1 MTSVPSAA
9 PDPTAAPEP
18 AFGAAARPNL
28 TLGLLALSHSLI
40 HMLSALLP
48 LVYIVVI
55 DQFGLD
61 EAAIGL
67 FIAVTTAVGGVMQL
81 SYGVLTRYVARPVLI
96 GVGQLVFG
104 VSLLFAGMATS
115 IGQLLVGISGSRV
128 GASPQHPV
136 GNGILSDAFPPERRG
151 FAISTHIAGGNV
163 GTILVPFIGG
173 ALLAAVGWNTTLILF
188 GLPPLLVGVLVL
200 WFVREDKAYRARA
213 RASGSWAGQVRQVLR
228 RRDLMKILAASLV
241 SAGGRGLDIAAP
253 FLLLY
258 FRSELGLDESTV
270 LWLYALLL
278 VGAVVGPI
286 AAGVLSDRFGRRRTL
301 VVYYLL
307 SAAGIAAVILAGA
320 NLLLLAPLLLPYGT
334 AVFSEGP
341 VLQAYMADRAIGP
354 LRDVAFSIYF
364 TAAFGIGALWA
375 IVIGSI
381 VAGAGY
387 VPAFVVMAVSYLA
400 GAVLISWVRDTS
412 PPQPPEPAVAEP
424 LPA

>member
-1 MTSVPSAA
+1 MTA
-9 PDPTAAPEP
+9 PAI
-18 AFGAAARPNL
+18 GAATRPTL
-28 TLGLLALSHSLI
+28 TLGLLALAHSLI
-40 HMLSALLP
+40 HMQSALMP
-48 LVYIVVI
+48 LVYIAVI

-67 FIAVTTAVGGVMQL
+67 FIGVTTAIAGAMQL
-81 SYGVLTRYVARPVLI
+81 SYGFLTRYIARPVLI

-104 VSLLFAGMATS
+104 VSLMLAGFATS
-115 IGQLLVGISGSRV
+115 IGQLLAAISGARV

-173 ALLAAVGWNTTLILF
+173 ALLATVGWNTTLLLF
-188 GLPPLLVGVLVL
+188 GIPPLVVGGLVL
-200 WFVREDKAYRARA
+200 WFVREDTTAYRRQA
-213 RASGSWAGQVRQVLR
+213 RASGSWAGQVRAVLGR
-228 RRDLMKILAASLV
+228 SDLMRILAAALV

-258 FRSELGLDESTV
+258 FRAELGIDDSTV

-278 VGAVVGPI
+278 VGAVVGPVL
-286 AAGVLSDRFGRRRTL
+286 AGILSDRYGRRRTL
-301 VVYYLL
+301 IWYYALSSVGILSVV
-307 SAAGIAAVILAGA
+307 LAGG
-320 NLLLLAPLLLPYGT
+320 NLLLLAPLLLPFGT

-341 VLQAYMADRAIGP
+341 ILQAFLADRAVGP

-375 IVIGSI
+375 LAIGAI
-381 VAGAGY
+381 VAGPGY
-387 VPAFVVMAVSYLA
+387 VTAFVVMAISYVA
-400 GAVLISWVRDTS
+400 GAVLISSVRDR
-412 PPQPPEPAVAEP
+412 PPDVPVQA
-424 LPA
+424 

>member
-1 MTSVPSAA
+1 VAPPPAA
-9 PDPTAAPEP
+9 PAT
-18 AFGAAARPNL
+18 RPNL

-40 HMLSALLP
+40 HMQSALMP
-48 LVYIVVI
+48 LVYIAVV

-67 FIAVTTAVGGVMQL
+67 FIAVTTAVGGGMQL
-81 SYGVLTRYVARPVLI
+81 SYGLLTRYVARPVLI
-96 GVGQLVFG
+96 GVGQIIFGLSLV
-104 VSLLFAGMATS
+104 LAGLAS
-115 IGQLLVGISGSRV
+115 SVGQLLAAISGARI

-136 GNGILSDAFPPERRG
+136 GNGILADAYPAERRG

-163 GTILVPFIGG
+163 GTVLVPFIGG
-173 ALLAAVGWNTTLILF
+173 ALLAAVGWNTTLLLF

-200 WFVREDKAYRARA
+200 WFIREDHQAYRRQA
-213 RASGSWAGQVRQVLR
+213 RASGSWLGQVRQVLGR
-228 RRDLMKILAASLV
+228 GDLMRILAASTV

-258 FRSELGLDESTV
+258 FRGPLGIDDATV

-278 VGAVVGPI
+278 VGAVVGPVL
-286 AAGVLSDRFGRRRTL
+286 AGILSDRYGRRRTL
-301 VVYYLL
+301 IVYYLL
-307 SAAGIAAVILAGA
+307 SAVGILAVVLAGG
-320 NLLLLAPLLLPYGT
+320 NLLFLAPLLLPFGT

-341 VLQAYMADRAIGP
+341 VLQAFMADRAVGP

-381 VAGAGY
+381 VAGVGY
-387 VPAFVVMAVSYLA
+387 VPAFVVMAASYGS
-400 GAVLISWVRDTS
+400 GAALISSVPRAQPS
-412 PPQPPEPAVAEP
+412 PG
-424 LPA
+424 

>member
-1 MTSVPSAA
+1 VSSLPA
-9 PDPTAAPEP
+9 PAPEP
-18 AFGAAARPNL
+18 IVGAATRPNL
-28 TLGLLALSHSLI
+28 TLGLLALAHALL

-48 LVYIVVI
+48 LVYIAVI

-67 FIAVTTAVGGVMQL
+67 FIAVTTIVGGLMQL
-81 SYGVLTRYVARPVLI
+81 SYGLLTRYIARPVLI
-96 GVGQLVFG
+96 GVGQLIFG
-104 VSLLFAGMATS
+104 VSLMLAGLAST
-115 IGQLLVGISGSRV
+115 IAQLLAAISGTRI
-128 GASPQHPV
+128 GGSPQHPV

-151 FAISTHIAGGNV
+151 FAISFHIAGGNV

-173 ALLAAVGWNTTLILF
+173 ALLAAVGWNMTLFLF

-200 WFVREDKAYRARA
+200 WFVREDTAGYRSRA
-213 RASGSWAGQVRQVLR
+213 RASGSWISQVRAVLGR
-228 RRDLMKILAASLV
+228 EDLMKILAAALV
-241 SAGGRGLDIAAP
+241 AAGGRGLDIAAP

-258 FRSELGLDESTV
+258 FRSELGIDESTV

-286 AAGVLSDRFGRRRTL
+286 LAGVLSDRYGRRRTL
-301 VVYYLL
+301 IVYYLL
-307 SAAGIAAVILAGA
+307 SAAGILAVILAGG
-320 NLLLLAPLLLPYGT
+320 NLVLLAPLLLPFGT

-341 VLQAYMADRAIGP
+341 VLQAFLADRAVGP
-354 LRDVAFSIYF
+354 IRDVAFSVYF

-381 VAGAGY
+381 VAGPGY

-400 GAVLISWVRDTS
+400 GAALISWVRDT
-412 PPQPPEPAVAEP
+412 PPPAESA
-424 LPA
+424 PAGG